1 LATAEHGNDWQQYR
15 NEGAH
20 RSRGMKMSVKADDIA
35 TLVELFE
42 ASNWDELHVEIDGLH
57 LFLSTDPN
65 ARLANG
71 AAPQP
76 PAAIAP
82 FASVAGAPAPA
93 SLPPAAPTREA
104 TPTGDAVPS
113 NWLPVTAPNLGT
125 FYRAPKPGAAPFV
138 QVGQAVEASTEICLL
153 EVMKLFTAV
162 RAGVSGIVRQICV
175 NDADMVEHGQTLFYV
190 EPA

>member
-1 LATAEHGNDWQQYR
+1 
-15 NEGAH
+15 
-20 RSRGMKMSVKADDIA
+20 MKMTVKADDIA

-65 ARLANG
+65 ARLASNAIAQPVAV
-71 AAPQP
+71 AAPV
-76 PAAIAP
+76 AP
-82 FASVAGAPAPA
+82 TVAAPAHAAP
-93 SLPPAAPTREA
+93 PPAAPA
-104 TPTGDAVPS
+104 SAAVPS
-113 NWLPVTAPNLGT
+113 SWVAVTAPNLGT

-162 RAGVSGIVRQICV
+162 RAGVKGIVRQICV
-175 NDADMVEHGQTLFYV
+175 NDADMVEYGQTLFYV